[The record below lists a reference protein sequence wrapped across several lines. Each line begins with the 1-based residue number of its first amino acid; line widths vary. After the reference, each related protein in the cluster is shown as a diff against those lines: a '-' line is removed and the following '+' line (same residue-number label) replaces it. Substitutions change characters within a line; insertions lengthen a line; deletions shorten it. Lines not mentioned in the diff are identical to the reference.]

1 MRTLS
6 IISLMSPPMRIV
18 ILGVKH
24 STQKGEHS
32 DARVPMH
39 FIMTRCKPVT
49 NVRSL
54 LVIV

>member
-1 MRTLS
+1 
-6 IISLMSPPMRIV
+6 MSPPMRIV

-24 STQKGEHS
+24 SAQKGEHS